1 MDPKQR
7 FYRHFLDTEA
17 ALLEEIAVVE
27 SVANIAGERQA
38 AIDHVL
44 AGISKL
50 QNEVADAAEFTP
62 AYDRKQYSESIKAL
76 QDKLN
81 ETVARVTPKS
91 RFQFKRAP
99 KTAYVDMG
107 APHNDPRLN
116 PGGRLTRNSFP
127 DNNPVSSSAVEDGK
141 DDTVPPLPPS
151 KNYNEE
157 MARPSDSS
165 LRKPSFSTARHIGIT
180 NQNGLHIILPSSAA
194 RATAAGSLTDLK
206 GCVVDMSAP
215 TGAAGTPFPGLALR
229 NIDRSLIVAG
239 RVAGPV
245 HITAVTNSIIVVT
258 ARQVRIHECHNV
270 DIYLHCG
277 SHPIIEDCSGMRFAP
292 LPACYVTDAEKESE
306 NQWDQVDDFKW
317 LKAGH
322 SPNWT
327 ILSEEGRLE
336 DEVWTKI
343 VPGQPGVS
351 VDETLT
357 KVGLPRR

>member
-1 MDPKQR
+1 M
-7 FYRHFLDTEA
+7 
-17 ALLEEIAVVE
+17 
-27 SVANIAGERQA
+27 
-38 AIDHVL
+38 
-44 AGISKL
+44 
-50 QNEVADAAEFTP
+50 
-62 AYDRKQYSESIKAL
+62 
-76 QDKLN
+76 
-81 ETVARVTPKS
+81 TPKS
-91 RFQFKRAP
+91 RFQFKRGP
-99 KTAYVDMG
+99 KTAHVDMG
-107 APHNDPRLN
+107 APHNDPRFN

-127 DNNPVSSSAVEDGK
+127 DNNPVSSTFAVEDGE
-141 DDTVPPLPPS
+141 DDAVPPLPPS
-151 KNYNEE
+151 RNYNEE
-157 MARPSDSS
+157 MAQPSDSS
-165 LRKPSFSTARHIGIT
+165 LRKPSFSTARHIGIS
-180 NQNGLHIILPSSAA
+180 NQTGLHIILPSSAA

-270 DIYLHCG
+270 GIYLHCG

-292 LPACYVTDAEKESE
+292 LPACYVCPLSPKGEAWSKNADGYVQVTEAEKETE

-327 ILSEEGRLE
+327 ILPEEDRLR
-336 DEVWTKI
+336 DEVWTTV